1 MTEEQ
6 KFAEFVRGN
15 IERSAADVGFQGLSQ
30 VWIRE
35 CIRHNYAQNFRWLG
49 RPIIQVPQDTYAIQE
64 LIWNCR
70 PDLVIETGIAH
81 GGSLIMSASMLAML
95 DYCDAAAAGTTLDP
109 RASCRKVV
117 GIDIDIRA
125 HNRAGIESHP
135 LSHKITLLQG
145 SSVAPEIVEEV
156 KAIAKGYDRIMLFLD
171 SNHTHEHVLAELEAY
186 APLTTKG
193 SYCVVWDT
201 GVEDLPDE
209 MCANRPWGKGD
220 NPKTA
225 VWEYMKRLSDEGALP
240 PTARGWPSSMTTQSS
255 TRSPSQRHRMG
266 SCGGSER
273 DGGGGP
279 GSRGQRVF
287 FHTASLDGWAG
298 RLFPRLLGFRH
309 RETSDVLTTRIGR
322 HGALL
327 HLLVGRRRT
336 HGVK

>member
-15 IERSAADVGFQGLSQ
+15 IERSAADAGFQGLSQ

-35 CIRHNYAQNFRWLG
+35 CIRHNYAQNFTWLG

-64 LIWNCR
+64 LVWACR

-109 RASCRKVV
+109 RASRRKVV

-145 SSVAPEIVEEV
+145 SSVAPEIVDQV
-156 KAIAKGYDRIMLFLD
+156 KAIAKGYDRVMLFLD

-201 GVEDLPDE
+201 GVEDLPNE

-225 VWEYMKRLSDEGALP
+225 VWEYMKRLSDEGREA
-240 PTARGWPSSMTTQSS
+240 ADG
-255 TRSPSQRHRMG
+255 
-266 SCGGSER
+266 ER
-273 DGGGGP
+273 LTFEYD
-279 GSRGQRVF
+279 
-287 FHTASLDGWAG
+287 HTIEHKIAITASPDGF
-298 RLFPRLLGFRH
+298 L
-309 RETSDVLTTRIGR
+309 
-322 HGALL
+322 
-327 HLLVGRRRT
+327 RR
-336 HGVK
+336 V